1 MDNTKI
7 IDTLWDQREALYTQS
22 FDLLRKLMNTGYNS
36 TMDQVDDMVKVGNLA
51 NAIKSIDA
59 ARSAIKELRD

>member
-1 MDNTKI
+1 MKNTII
-7 IDTLWDQREALYTQS
+7 IDSLWEQREALYTQS
-22 FDLLRKLMNTGYNS
+22 FDLLRKLMNTEYNS

-59 ARSAIKELRD
+59 ARSAISKNRE